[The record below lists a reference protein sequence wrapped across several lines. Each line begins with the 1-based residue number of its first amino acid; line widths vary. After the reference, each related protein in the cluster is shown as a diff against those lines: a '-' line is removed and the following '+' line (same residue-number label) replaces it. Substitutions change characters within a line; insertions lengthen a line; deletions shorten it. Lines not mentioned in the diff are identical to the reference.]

1 VKLTGTIK
9 RSELEGGHW
18 VLHTDKGD
26 QYQLVGAVTDATDGM
41 RAEVEGNVDKNA
53 MGFAMVGPQLTVSK
67 IKKL

>member
-1 VKLTGTIK
+1 MKLTGTIK

-26 QYQLVGAVTDATDGM
+26 QYQLVGAVTDAKDGM

-53 MGFAMVGPQLTVSK
+53 MGFAMVGPQFTVAK
-67 IKKL
+67 LKKL